1 MISLDRNVSLI
12 TLSFMVCACLLIVG
26 YLDFE
31 VWGQIV
37 NYRSIYLTNG
47 GLVLSPHILRY
58 LVIHP
63 VYEISSIFGFNEN
76 IVYSWWILFAA
87 AWTSRLWLSTRS
99 RYLWRQPRLS
109 LVYTLPFFLLFFIN
123 GRFIFGLLGL
133 SLLLWVVVRLERDRF
148 KIFHLLVVV
157 FGFFF
162 TSVSSGIFLVG
173 LLFFVFSLLDLW
185 ARRPDIFGLS
195 TKIFFWVPVF
205 FVGYFSFVFL
215 QKNIVYFLTDDGGL
229 LSIFSHGLGFL
240 LFPSV
245 EQLSCDLE
253 SDGLQC
259 AVLDFFPGEAR
270 VILFVSILLFFW
282 LAFFVARKINVI
294 PSIALRGLVL
304 SMIGGI
310 FGFTTFFSFIFVTPL
325 VFVSHAKFVQRR
337 PE

>member
-1 MISLDRNVSLI
+1 MDRNVSLI
-12 TLSFMVCACLLIVG
+12 TFSFIVCACLVVVG

-31 VWGQIV
+31 IWGQIV
-37 NYRSIYLTNG
+37 NYRSIYLSNG
-47 GLVLSPHILRY
+47 GLVLSSHILRY

-63 VYEISSIFGFNEN
+63 VYEISSIFGFSEN

-87 AWTSRLWLSTRS
+87 AWTSRLWLSTR
-99 RYLWRQPRLS
+99 RHYFLRQPRFS
-109 LVYTLPFFLLFFIN
+109 LVYTLPFVLLFFIN

-148 KIFHLLVVV
+148 KSFHLLVVV
-157 FGFFF
+157 LGFLFA
-162 TSVSSGIFLVG
+162 SVSSGIFLVG
-173 LLFFVFSLLDLW
+173 LLFFVFSLLDIW
-185 ARRPDIFGLS
+185 KRRSVLLGLS
-195 TKIFFWVPVF
+195 TKVIFGVPVF

-253 SDGLQC
+253 SNGFQC

-294 PSIALRGLVL
+294 PSVALRGLVF
-304 SMIGGI
+304 SVVGGV

-337 PE
+337 AE